1 MIKTIITIPN
11 WNEFTTTTNDQT
23 IQQLNDWRLAGRY
36 TGQSTRNIDD
46 QQTLTVERWE
56 WADDAVANEY
66 KVFILDLCSIN
77 NYTNC
82 QVNIVTE

>member
-11 WNEFTTTTNDQT
+11 WSEFDPIANDQA
-23 IQQLNDWRLAGRY
+23 IQQLNEWRLAGKY
-36 TGQSTRNIDD
+36 TGQSTRDIND

-56 WADDAVANEY
+56 WTEDAAANEY
-66 KVFILDLCSIN
+66 KSFILDLCSSN

-82 QVNIVTE
+82 QVDIITE

>member
-11 WNEFTTTTNDQT
+11 WNEFSQITNDQAVQK
-23 IQQLNDWRLAGRY
+23 INEWRLAGRY
-36 TGQSTRNIDD
+36 TGRDSRNVND

-56 WADDAVANEY
+56 WIDDAVANEY
-66 KVFILDLCSIN
+66 KSFILDLCSSN

-82 QVNIVTE
+82 QVDIITE